1 MKNKKKNV
9 TTIGKSGL
17 VMTYD
22 ERLKDIRK
30 HVVPAAKYVELNKM
44 VANMTLPNV

>member
-9 TTIGKSGL
+9 TIGKSGL

-22 ERLKDIRK
+22 KKLDGMAKKIPT
-30 HVVPAAKYVELNKM
+30 HAKYVELNKK
-44 VANMTLPNV
+44 VANLNLDI